1 MRFFWRR
8 HDRTPY
14 DPDGKWTNVSREVE
28 RNNIY
33 KWLQRK
39 KRKYR
44 RSYAA
49 TYFTT
54 LSVHSAGSLI
64 EVFEQEGREGV
75 LRFAAEKVVP
85 MLYNDGVRPET
96 VRESDYIKWRKFM
109 RTNLSENV
117 DRDDKDLEIMKTI
130 QFHEHPAQWKLNR
143 RGVRGETLLHLLLAS
158 NDAKSTEIARI
169 LLCEYPTLSL
179 DLYEDE
185 EMFGQSCLHLA
196 ILHNDYATVCL
207 LLECGAKSTQR
218 TTGRFFWPSKY
229 GTKYE
234 SSNEIADS
242 DASAFQPSSLKGPYP
257 PLGLHCFYALL
268 LGLAYFGEYPLAFAA
283 SFGNKDIYDAL
294 IDFGANPNA
303 QDSFGNTVLH
313 MCVIHNSIAMYTYAV
328 RHSNQ
333 PADVNVVNA
342 IGCTPLALAT
352 KLGRKEIFEEMLE
365 LSGVEFWR
373 FSDITVSAYPLTALD
388 TINADGSTNW
398 DSALMT
404 IIKGSTPDHMAMVQS
419 DVVQRLLAD
428 KWTVYGWVAF
438 TIDHIFLVKKHL
450 IIWTAFLV
458 IYLFFM
464 SISIYLRPANESLWD
479 YRGFDGICRAVVET
493 CTIVGSLLFIIYQS
507 FAEIMMQGFTRYIV
521 SLLNSFD
528 QLLFLIEN
536 FLVICCIPC
545 RLLGYSDVE
554 EVLLVIVA
562 PGSWLMLLFVAR
574 ASILTGPFV
583 HIIYNMITGDMM
595 RFGLLSAVFLLAFAL
610 GKSVVFNQLGQ
621 NMMELRAMAYCDVG
635 DKKSSYD
642 TYGETVLT
650 LFKAAF
656 GGYEYELLECSH
668 YTVLMKILFII
679 YLVIMPIMLIN
690 MLLAMMGNTYT
701 TIIKE
706 AEKAWR
712 FQLAEMVIRLERYY
726 NKEKLAHFQN
736 KYSVSLGV
744 ERDSG
749 LEKRGL
755 MVIKQFRKTKAQQRK
770 LAMYNWK
777 VNVQLQSRVRALS
790 YLLLQ
795 KLFKRFVEI
804 HREKGP
810 EETRNLLW
818 SGTWAKYKDWKQG
831 ERRSQSTMETRE
843 RVEEF
848 EQELMMANSNHVSY
862 ARSSISGGEP
872 PPPAAIMTDNSSLTP
887 PAAVHQTMYREME
900 ERTTPSAANVSCRN
914 DKVATTDAK
923 GAVEDV

>member
-39 KRKYR
+39 KRKYHDTYV
-44 RSYAA
+44 STYAQA
-49 TYFTT
+49 
-54 LSVHSAGSLI
+54 LSAHLAGSLI

-85 MLYNDGVRPET
+85 MLYNDGVRPEM

-234 SSNEIADS
+234 STNEIADS
-242 DASAFQPSSLKGPYP
+242 D
-257 PLGLHCFYALL
+257 
-268 LGLAYFGEYPLAFAA
+268 GLAYFGEYPLAFAA

-388 TINADGSTNW
+388 TINADGSTSSLHFPTLQLTFEIYTDW

-428 KWTVYGWVAF
+428 KWTVYGW
-438 TIDHIFLVKKHL
+438 KHL
-450 IIWTAFLV
+450 IMWTAFLV
-458 IYLFFM
+458 MYLFFM
-464 SISIYLRPANESLWD
+464 SISIYLRPTNESLWD
-479 YRGFDGICRAVVET
+479 YRGFEGICRAV
-493 CTIVGSLLFIIYQS
+493 
-507 FAEIMMQGFTRYIV
+507 
-521 SLLNSFD
+521 LNSFD

-536 FLVICCIPC
+536 LLVICCIPC
-545 RLLGYSDVE
+545 RLLGYSGVE

-610 GKSVVFNQLGQ
+610 VFNQLGQ

-744 ERDSG
+744 ERDTG

-777 VNVQLQSRVRALS
+777 
-790 YLLLQ
+790 

-810 EETRNLLW
+810 EETRQLLW

-831 ERRSQSTMETRE
+831 ERRSQSTLETTRE
-843 RVEEF
+843 KVEEF
-848 EQELMMANSNHVSY
+848 AQDLMMANSNHVSY

-872 PPPAAIMTDNSSLTP
+872 PAAMATDNSSSSP
-887 PAAVHQTMYREME
+887 PAVRHQTMYKEMDE
-900 ERTTPSAANVSCRN
+900 QTATADNVSCRRDN
-914 DKVATTDAK
+914 VTTTDTK
-923 GAVEDV
+923 GTIEDV

>member
-39 KRKYR
+39 KP
-44 RSYAA
+44 
-49 TYFTT
+49 
-54 LSVHSAGSLI
+54 GSII
-64 EVFEQEGREGV
+64 EAFEQEGREGV

-85 MLYNDGVRPET
+85 MLYNDGARPEM

-109 RTNLSENV
+109 CTNLSENV
-117 DRDDKDLEIMKTI
+117 ERDEKDLEVMKTI

-143 RGVRGETLLHLLLAS
+143 RGVKGETLLHLLLSS

-234 SSNEIADS
+234 SINGITDS
-242 DASAFQPSSLKGPYP
+242 D
-257 PLGLHCFYALL
+257 
-268 LGLAYFGEYPLAFAA
+268 GLAYFGEYPLAFAA

-328 RHSNQ
+328 RHSNK
-333 PADVNVVNA
+333 PADVNIVNA

-373 FSDITVSAYPLTALD
+373 FSDITVSAYPLAALD
-388 TINADGSTNW
+388 TINADGTTNW

-428 KWTVYGWVAF
+428 KWTVYGW
-438 TIDHIFLVKKHL
+438 KHL
-450 IIWTAFLV
+450 IIWTALLIV
-458 IYLFFM
+458 YLFFL
-464 SISIYLRPANESLWD
+464 SVSIYLRPADESLWN
-479 YRGFDGICRAVVET
+479 YQGFDGICRAVVEI
-493 CTIVGSLLFIIYQS
+493 CT
-507 FAEIMMQGFTRYIV
+507 GFTRYMA
-521 SLLNSFD
+521 SLLSSFD

-536 FLVICCIPC
+536 LLVICCIPC
-545 RLLGYSDVE
+545 RLLGYLVVE
-554 EVLLVIVA
+554 EVLMVIVA
-562 PGSWLMLLFVAR
+562 PGSWLMLLFFAR

-610 GKSVVFNQLGQ
+610 VFNQLGQ
-621 NMMELRAMAYCDVG
+621 NMVELQSMAYCDVR

-656 GGYEYELLECSH
+656 GGYEYELLECS
-668 YTVLMKILFII
+668 YYSVLLKILFII
-679 YLVIMPIMLIN
+679 YLVVMPIMLIN

-726 NKEKLAHFQN
+726 NKQRLDHFQN
-736 KYSVSLGV
+736 KYSVNLGV
-744 ERDSG
+744 ERDTG

-770 LAMYNWK
+770 KAMYNWK
-777 VNVQLQSRVRALS
+777 
-790 YLLLQ
+790 
-795 KLFKRFVEI
+795 KLFKRFVDI
-804 HREKGP
+804 YREKGP
-810 EETRNLLW
+810 EGTREQLW
-818 SGTWAKYKDWKQG
+818 SGTWAKYKDWRHCD
-831 ERRSQSTMETRE
+831 RRSQSTQGSKENPDELVR
-843 RVEEF
+843 
-848 EQELMMANSNHVSY
+848 QEALFANSNHVAH
-862 ARSSISGGEP
+862 ARSSISGPLPSITVDGP
-872 PPPAAIMTDNSSLTP
+872 PVPPVAR
-887 PAAVHQTMYREME
+887 HQTMYELHGQGGSKNDSKPLSRKWSFLLSIQSQSKLADEEIKSRME
-900 ERTTPSAANVSCRN
+900 KEPSRTFDSSNLFPMIRRKSSLYLSQFFKRRPSQMELKPVPSVSHLP
-914 DKVATTDAK
+914 V
-923 GAVEDV
+923 